1 MSLDKILFAFIK
13 QLRQLMPL
21 PMHLFQKMLTKIQG
35 DGC

>member
-21 PMHLFQKMLTKIQG
+21 TMHLFQELLTKIQG
-35 DGC
+35 DNC